1 MSCEQRDIAGKP
13 EIRERDPQMQVIEET
28 GQIMR
33 AWEDNVIAEMSK
45 KDENVRKKSE
55 TPKKA
60 DPKILAK
67 RNKSAVANLQKK
79 I

>member
-1 MSCEQRDIAGKP
+1 MSFEQNDIVGRP
-13 EIRERDPQMQVIEET
+13 EIRERDAQLQVIKET

-33 AWEDNVIAEMSK
+33 AWEDNVIVEMSK